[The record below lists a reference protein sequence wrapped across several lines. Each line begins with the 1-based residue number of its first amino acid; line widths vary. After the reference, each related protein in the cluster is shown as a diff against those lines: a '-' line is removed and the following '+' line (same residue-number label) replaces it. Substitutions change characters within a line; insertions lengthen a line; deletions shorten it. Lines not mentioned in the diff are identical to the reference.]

1 MGTIYKRKWKDP
13 KTGELV
19 EGNTLWI
26 KYYRH
31 GKPYRES
38 SKSEKPKDAERLLK
52 RREGEIAEGKLP
64 GIYFDKVT
72 FDDLAKDLVTDYTV
86 NGRDTLKRVKWSIDC
101 LKESF
106 GGMRATDI
114 TTDKVKAYI
123 EKRMNDGLTN
133 ASINRELSV
142 IKRMFSLGAES
153 TPPKVNLIPYI
164 PMLKESNTRKGFFE
178 VEEYQALKSALPS
191 YLKPVVTFA
200 YHTGW
205 RSGEVLNLTWDKVDL
220 KQGIVSLNPGETK
233 SGEARTV
240 YLDEELLKEMK
251 ALHANRRLGCPYV
264 FHRNWEALK
273 SFRKA
278 WATACIKAGLCESLK
293 DEEGNAVVTKD
304 SKGNE
309 RTVMVPTKLF
319 HDFRRTGVRNM
330 VRAGVPERV
339 AMMVSGHKT
348 RSVFERY
355 NIVSDQDLKD
365 AARKMQTYH
374 EKLNST
380 VEIKES
386 KHGEVIQ
393 FKEVQ
398 SK

>member
-19 EGNTLWI
+19 EGSIFWI

-72 FDDLAKDLVTDYTV
+72 FDALAKDLVTDYTV

-106 GGMRATDI
+106 EGARATDI
-114 TTDKVKAYI
+114 TTDKVKAHI
-123 EKRMNDGLTN
+123 EKRMKDGLTN
-133 ASINRELSV
+133 ASINRELAV
-142 IKRMFSLGAES
+142 LKRMFSLGAES
-153 TPPKVNLIPYI
+153 TPPKVSLIPYI
-164 PMLKESNTRKGFFE
+164 PMLKESNVRKGFFE
-178 VEEYQALKSALPS
+178 IEEYQALKNALPS

-233 SGEARTV
+233 SEEARTV

-251 ALHANRRLGCPYV
+251 ALHTNRRLGCPYV
-264 FHRNWEALK
+264 FHRNGEAIK
-273 SFRKA
+273 SFRKV
-278 WATACIKAGLCESLK
+278 WATACIKAGLCKALK
-293 DEEGNAVVTKD
+293 DE
-304 SKGNE
+304 KGNPIVIKGKKGE
-309 RTVMVPTKLF
+309 EKTAMVPTKLF

-374 EKLNST
+374 EKLNS
-380 VEIKES
+380 EIEIEES
-386 KHGEVIQ
+386 KRGEVIP
-393 FKEVQ
+393 FKEAQ
-398 SK
+398 GR

>member
-1 MGTIYKRKWKDP
+1 M
-13 KTGELV
+13 
-19 EGNTLWI
+19 
-26 KYYRH
+26 
-31 GKPYRES
+31 
-38 SKSEKPKDAERLLK
+38 
-52 RREGEIAEGKLP
+52 
-64 GIYFDKVT
+64 
-72 FDDLAKDLVTDYTV
+72 
-86 NGRDTLKRVKWSIDC
+86 
-101 LKESF
+101 
-106 GGMRATDI
+106 
-114 TTDKVKAYI
+114 
-123 EKRMNDGLTN
+123 
-133 ASINRELSV
+133 
-142 IKRMFSLGAES
+142 
-153 TPPKVNLIPYI
+153 
-164 PMLKESNTRKGFFE
+164 
-178 VEEYQALKSALPS
+178 ALKSTLPS
-191 YLKPVVTFA
+191 YLKPIVTFA

-233 SGEARTV
+233 SEEARTV
-240 YLDEELLKEMK
+240 YLNEELKKEMK
-251 ALHANRRLGCPYV
+251 ALNAKRQLACPYV
-264 FHRNWEALK
+264 FHRDGEAIK

-278 WATACIKAGLCESLK
+278 WATACVKAGLCEALK
-293 DEEGNAVVTKD
+293 DEEGKPVVIKD

-380 VEIKES
+380 VEIEES
-386 KHGEVIQ
+386 KRGEVIPLR
-393 FKEVQ
+393 EAQ
-398 SK
+398 SR

>member
-1 MGTIYKRKWKDP
+1 MGAIYKRKWKD
-13 KTGELV
+13 KDGNLV
-19 EGNTLWI
+19 EGDIFWI

-38 SKSEKPKDAERLLK
+38 THTDKITKAERLLK
-52 RREGEIAEGKLP
+52 VREGEIAEGKLP
-64 GIYFDKVT
+64 GVYFDKVT
-72 FDDLAKDLVTDYTV
+72 FDALAKDLVTDYTV

-101 LKESF
+101 LKVSF
-106 GGMRATDI
+106 EGMRATDI
-114 TTDKVKAYI
+114 TTDKVKEHI
-123 EKRMNDGLTN
+123 EKRMKDGLTN
-133 ASINRELSV
+133 ASINRELAV
-142 IKRMFSLGAES
+142 LKRMFSLGAES

-178 VEEYQALKSALPS
+178 LEEYLALKGALPS
-191 YLKPVVTFA
+191 HLKPIVTFA

-205 RSGEVLNLTWDKVDL
+205 RSGEVLSLTWDKVDL

-233 SGEARTV
+233 SEEARTI
-240 YLDEELLKEMK
+240 YLNEELKTEIKILNT
-251 ALHANRRLGCPYV
+251 NRRLGCPCV
-264 FHRNWEALK
+264 FHRKGKPIK

-278 WATACIKAGLCESLK
+278 WASACVKAGLCEALK
-293 DEEGNAVVTKD
+293 DEEGKPVVTKG
-304 SKGNE
+304 KNGKE
-309 RTVMVPTKLF
+309 RVVIVPTKLF

-355 NIVSDQDLKD
+355 NIVNDQDLKD
-365 AARKMQTYH
+365 AAKKMQSYH
-374 EKLNST
+374 EKLNSSM
-380 VEIKES
+380 EIEES
-386 KHGEVIQ
+386 KRGEVIP
-393 FKEVQ
+393 FKEAQ